1 MSSTLKKQ
9 NQLNPPLP
17 KKKRVD
23 KLGNDRRRLWLK
35 AGNSTMLVC
44 KSVTENAAKVISES
58 LEDLCKKLGT
68 KLEGNLIC
76 TR

>member
-1 MSSTLKKQ
+1 MEAYKKQ

-23 KLGNDRRRLWLK
+23 KLGNDRRRLWFK

-44 KSVTENAAKVISES
+44 KGVTENAAKVISES
-58 LEDLCKKLGT
+58 LTDICEKLGT
-68 KLEGNLIC
+68 HLEGNLIC

>member
-1 MSSTLKKQ
+1 MKTRMHKD

-23 KLGNDRRRLWLK
+23 KLGNDRRRLWFK
-35 AGNSTMLVC
+35 AGNSTMLIC
-44 KSVTENAAKVISES
+44 QGVTENAATVISNT
-58 LEDLCKKLGT
+58 LIDICDKLGT
-68 KLEGNLIC
+68 KLEGTLRC

>member
-1 MSSTLKKQ
+1 MEAYKKQ

-17 KKKRVD
+17 KRKRVD
-23 KLGNDRRRLWLK
+23 KLGNDKRRLWLK

-44 KSVTENAAKVISES
+44 KGVTENAAKVISES
-58 LEDLCKKLGT
+58 LRELCEKLGT

>member
-1 MSSTLKKQ
+1 MKRIQ

-17 KKKRVD
+17 KRKRVD
-23 KLGNDRRRLWLK
+23 GLGNDKRRLWLK

-44 KSVTENAAKVISES
+44 KNVTENAAKVISES
-58 LEDLCKKLGT
+58 LRELCEKLGT

>member
-1 MSSTLKKQ
+1 MNALRKQ

-23 KLGNDRRRLWLK
+23 KLGNDRRRLWFK
-35 AGNSTMLVC
+35 SGHSTMLLC
-44 KSVTENAAKVISES
+44 EGVTENAAKVISES
-58 LEDLCKKLGT
+58 LKDICNKLHT